1 MAARAR
7 LKLVFW
13 LNVAIVLLLVGYKV
27 YLNFFAGD
35 YETMHP
41 RAIREIEASLE
52 GKERFSFAVVGNINN
67 SIGIFERKILPMLN
81 ASGVDFVVSAG
92 NAVSGGG
99 EDKYRAL
106 SGSLGHLDV
115 PCLLTFGP
123 REASNF
129 GAFRYYDRFGPYFF
143 SFTAGNSRFI
153 FLDSTGE
160 TSFDWQLHWLE
171 EQLRERTERHAFVF
185 MSHPLFESGSDNW
198 FASPEDHFA
207 FEEVRERLVQ
217 LFSRHGVRAVFSAN
231 LPVFARHSEGGTEYV
246 TTGGAGGLVMND
258 DDSFYHYVKVSVD
271 GARVD
276 IAAQP
281 LDIGQHPVFR
291 TLEGLWLFIHSLFYV
306 GYLNF
311 LLIVSIF
318 TLIAIKLYVLI
329 FTDRDYY
336 PSFDV
341 DGAPWL
347 DEVRRVAMF
356 ANNYLPFIGGVPIS
370 IDRLRRGLDAA
381 GRETLVVAPDYRRR
395 DRGDAPRDGSCRLPP
410 LFIWGEKREF
420 RLANIFHPRVH
431 RAIRDFRP
439 DIIHCHHPIWCGSL
453 GLLWARRL
461 GVPAVYTY
469 HTRLEH
475 YAHFV
480 RSIPGPLFRNLI
492 SHYLVRRFSN
502 KCDGVIVPTYSAE
515 EYLRLI
521 GVKTDIF
528 VLPTGIEFE
537 RFNRVDAGAVAAL
550 KGKLGIGEERV
561 LVTVSRLSREKN
573 LDFLLEAVALLK
585 RELHQPFRFVIIG
598 DGPER
603 RRIEARIGDLG
614 LAEVIILAG
623 AVKPEVIPRYYHLGD
638 LFLFASKTE
647 TQGMVLLEAMA
658 AGLPCIAVRSS
669 GIDDVIR
676 DGVTGF
682 KTAEDRRAWCRRVRE
697 LLECEPL
704 RREMSEAAV
713 AFARN
718 HSIDR
723 FTESVLAIYAH
734 LLAKRARRAMGA
746 SA

>member
-1 MAARAR
+1 MKARIQ
-7 LKLVFW
+7 LKLIFW
-13 LNVAIVLLLVGYKV
+13 LNVATVLFLVGYKV
-27 YLNFFAGD
+27 YLNFIASD
-35 YETMHP
+35 YESVHP
-41 RAIREIEASLE
+41 RAISEIENTLADTS
-52 GKERFSFAVVGNINN
+52 RFSFAVVGNINN
-67 SIGIFERKILPMLN
+67 SIGIFERKIIPMLN
-81 ASGVDFVVSAG
+81 DSGVDFVVSAG

-106 SGSLGHLDV
+106 EGTLGHLTI
-115 PCLLTFGP
+115 PYLLVFGP

-129 GAFRYYDRFGPYFF
+129 GAFRYYDRYGPYFF

-160 TSFDWQLHWLE
+160 TSFEWQLHWLE
-171 EQLRERTERHAFVF
+171 EQLAERTEQHAFVF
-185 MSHPLFESGSDNW
+185 MSHPLFGAEDDMW
-198 FASPEDHFA
+198 FTSKEDYFA
-207 FEEVRERLVQ
+207 FEEVREELLS
-217 LFSRHGVRAVFSAN
+217 LFARHDVDAVFSAN
-231 LPVFARHSEGGTEYV
+231 LPMYERRTENGTEYI
-246 TTGGAGGLVMND
+246 TTGGAGGLVIND
-258 DDSFYHYVKVSVD
+258 DTSFYHYVKVEVD
-271 GARVD
+271 GAGITIGMERL
-276 IAAQP
+276 A
-281 LDIGQHPVFR
+281 IGQHAFFR
-291 TLEGLWLFIHSLFYV
+291 TLESLWLFIHSLFYV

-311 LLIVSIF
+311 LLLISIF

-341 DGAPWL
+341 DGAPYVK
-347 DEVRRVAMF
+347 DIQRVAMF

-370 IDRLRRGLDAA
+370 IDRLRRGLVAA
-381 GRETLVVAPDYRRR
+381 GREVLVVAPDYRHH
-395 DRGDAPRDGSCRLPP
+395 DRGEPSRDGSCRLPP
-410 LFIWGEKREF
+410 LLTWGEKREF

-431 RAIRDFRP
+431 RAVRNFRP
-439 DIIHCHHPIWCGSL
+439 DIVHCHHPIWCGSI
-453 GLLWARRL
+453 GLFWARRL

-480 RSIPGPLFRNLI
+480 SSIPGPLFRNLI
-492 SHYLVRRFSN
+492 SHYMVRHFSN

-537 RFNRVDAGAVAAL
+537 RFNRVDPGEVETL
-550 KGKLGIGEERV
+550 RRELGIGEERV
-561 LVTVSRLSREKN
+561 LVTVSRLSPEKN
-573 LDFLLEAVALLK
+573 LDFLVEAIALLA
-585 RELHQPFRFVIIG
+585 RELTQPFRFVIIG

-603 RRIEARIGDLG
+603 KRMESRIRELELERI
-614 LAEVIILAG
+614 VILAG
-623 AVKPEVIPRYYHLGD
+623 AVAPDAIPRYYHLGD

-682 KTAEDRRAWCRRVRE
+682 KTMEDRQAWCRRVRE

-704 RREMSEAAV
+704 RREMAEAAT

-718 HSIDR
+718 HSTER
-723 FTESVLAIYAH
+723 FTEGVLEIYAH
-734 LLAKRARRAMGA
+734 LLAKRARRSPA
-746 SA
+746 ST